1 MPLAIIITGHG
12 QFASGMKS
20 ALELIS
26 GLQKDLHAVNL
37 AEGDTPE
44 ALSEKLAKIVKLYD
58 NNGVVI
64 FCDIIGGAP
73 FRQAVLLTQ
82 NRDNSEV
89 VYGTTL
95 HMLVEAVLER
105 ADCDDAQQLVAQLLP
120 AAREGIGSFS
130 SHSRRPP
137 PPNPTE
143 EGL

>member
-12 QFASGMKS
+12 HFADGMKS

-26 GLQKDLHAVNL
+26 GPQKDLYAVNF

-82 NRDNSEV
+82 TRANSEV

-95 HMLVEAVLER
+95 QMLIEAVLER
-105 ADCDDAQQLVAQLLP
+105 GDNDAQQLVAQLLP
-120 AAREGIGSFS
+120 AARKGIGSFG
-130 SHSRRPP
+130 SHSKRPP

>member
-12 QFASGMKS
+12 HFADGMKS

-26 GLQKDLHAVNL
+26 GPQKDLYAVNF

-64 FCDIIGGAP
+64 FSDIIGGAP
-73 FRQAVLLTQ
+73 FRQAALLASSRE
-82 NRDNSEV
+82 NIDV

-95 HMLVEAVLER
+95 HMLVEATLEKDDYDAAR
-105 ADCDDAQQLVAQLLP
+105 ALVAQLLEN
-120 AAREGIGSFS
+120 AREGIGSLS
-130 SHSRRPP
+130 SYSRKAPP
-137 PPNPTE
+137 PPATE

>member
-12 QFASGMKS
+12 HFADGMKS

-26 GLQKDLHAVNL
+26 GPQKDLYAVNFS
-37 AEGDTPE
+37 EGDTPE
-44 ALSEKLAKIVKLYD
+44 ALSEKLAKTVKLYD

-73 FRQAVLLTQ
+73 FRQAALLT
-82 NRDNSEV
+82 RERANSEV

-105 ADCDDAQQLVAQLLP
+105 SGCDDARQLVAQLLP
-120 AAREGIGSFS
+120 AAREGIGSLG
-130 SHSRRPP
+130 SHSKRPP
-137 PPNPTE
+137 PPDPTE

>member
-12 QFASGMKS
+12 HFADGMKS

-26 GLQKDLHAVNL
+26 GPQQDLHAVNF

-120 AAREGIGSFS
+120 AAREGIGSLS

-137 PPNPTE
+137 PSNPTE

>member
-12 QFASGMKS
+12 HFADGMKS
-20 ALELIS
+20 AFELIS
-26 GLQKDLHAVNL
+26 GPQKDLHAVNF

-64 FCDIIGGAP
+64 FSDIIGGAP

-82 NRDNSEV
+82 NRANSEV

-95 HMLVEAVLER
+95 QMLIEAVLER
-105 ADCDDAQQLVAQLLP
+105 GDNDDAQQLVAQLLP
-120 AAREGIGSFS
+120 AAREGIGSFG
-130 SHSRRPP
+130 SHGKRPP

>member
-12 QFASGMKS
+12 HFADGMKS

-26 GLQKDLHAVNL
+26 GPQKDLYAVNF

-44 ALSEKLAKIVKLYD
+44 ALSEKLAKTVKLYD

-73 FRQAVLLTQ
+73 FRQAALLASSRE
-82 NRDNSEV
+82 NLDV

-95 HMLVEAVLER
+95 HMLVEAVLEKDHCGDVR
-105 ADCDDAQQLVAQLLP
+105 KLVADLLP
-120 AAREGIGSFS
+120 AARDGIGSLS
-130 SHSRRPP
+130 TYTRKQPP
-137 PPNPTE
+137 PPATE